1 MARTMTDRAPED
13 IESDLEDTRQQI
25 SRTIDA
31 IQSRMTP
38 GQMFQEFYDLARG
51 GPTDYVRNLG
61 LAAKNNPV
69 PLALVAVG
77 LTWLATSGGRTPSY
91 LRGSHVPR
99 GSAAEQE
106 DGGGLGVAARGVVQ
120 SAAEYAG
127 AIGRTVS
134 GVANKIGEQAG
145 SIVERAGETAAG
157 TSERVRQMAD
167 DARNLASEWSEGA
180 HEAADTS
187 RARMRDVS
195 GRARQMREQMREKGG
210 QLWHDQPLVVGA
222 VGLAVGALLGALLPS
237 TEQEDAVMGETRD
250 KLVGRAKVLGE
261 SALHEA
267 TATATDMADAASQA
281 AIERES
287 DAEGAEE
294 SSSRDDV
301 EVGVAAASDTARKDA
316 GKWQ

>member
-1 MARTMTDRAPED
+1 MARTTTDRAPED
-13 IESDLEDTRQQI
+13 IESDLEHTRRQI
-25 SRTIDA
+25 GRTIDA

-106 DGGGLGVAARGVVQ
+106 NGGGGLAAATRGVVQ
-120 SAAEYAG
+120 SAADYAG
-127 AIGRTVS
+127 ALGRTVS
-134 GVANKIGEQAG
+134 GAASKIGEQAG

-157 TSERVRQMAD
+157 TSEHVRQMAD

-237 TEQEDAVMGETRD
+237 TEQEDAAMGETRD
-250 KLVGRAKVLGE
+250 KLVGQARALGE

-287 DAEGAEE
+287 DAEA
-294 SSSRDDV
+294 D
-301 EVGVAAASDTARKDA
+301 AAVASDTSPKDA
-316 GKWQ
+316 EK